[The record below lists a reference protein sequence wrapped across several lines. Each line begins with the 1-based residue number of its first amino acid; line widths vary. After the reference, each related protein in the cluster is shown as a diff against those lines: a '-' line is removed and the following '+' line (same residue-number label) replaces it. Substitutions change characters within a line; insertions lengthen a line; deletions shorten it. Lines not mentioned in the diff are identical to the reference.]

1 MPGTDIAE
9 QGNRS
14 EHLALVRSLSR
25 EVATAIS
32 AIEHNDLALLKSSVA
47 AQESIC
53 QKLSQDRA
61 EWLRTA
67 CASYRASSGNREGVA
82 RWQEVRDAHAGL
94 ARLNRIYEGLIRR
107 SHKSIQL
114 ITALYR
120 GREQDYSK
128 EAKLRAGNHTWS
140 CEV

>member
-1 MPGTDIAE
+1 MSGMNSTE
-9 QGNRS
+9 RENRT

-47 AQESIC
+47 AQEAIC

-67 CASYRASSGNREGVA
+67 CASYRASSGEREGSS
-82 RWQEVRDAHAGL
+82 RWQEVREAHAGL
-94 ARLNRIYEGLIRR
+94 ARLNRIYEALILR

-120 GREQDYSK
+120 GQDYGK
-128 EAKLRAGNHTWS
+128 EGKARAGNHTWS

>member
-1 MPGTDIAE
+1 MSGIDSTE
-9 QGNRS
+9 RENRT

-47 AQESIC
+47 AQEAIC

-61 EWLRTA
+61 AWLRSA
-67 CASYRASSGNREGVA
+67 CASYRASSGDREGISG
-82 RWQEVRDAHAGL
+82 WQEVRDAHAGL
-94 ARLNRIYEGLIRR
+94 ARLNRIYEALIRR

-114 ITALYR
+114 ITALYH
-120 GREQDYSK
+120 GRDQSAEG
-128 EAKLRAGNHTWS
+128 KLRSGNHTWS

>member
-1 MPGTDIAE
+1 MPGTDSAE
-9 QGNRS
+9 QGSRS

-32 AIEHNDLALLKSSVA
+32 AIEHNDLDLLKSSVA
-47 AQESIC
+47 AQEAIC
-53 QKLSQDRA
+53 QKLSQDRTV
-61 EWLRTA
+61 WLRAA
-67 CASYRASSGNREGVA
+67 CASYRESSREPERVS

-94 ARLNRIYEGLIRR
+94 ARLNRIYEALIRR

-120 GREQDYSK
+120 GQGHDYSQEGK
-128 EAKLRAGNHTWS
+128 PQSGNHTWS